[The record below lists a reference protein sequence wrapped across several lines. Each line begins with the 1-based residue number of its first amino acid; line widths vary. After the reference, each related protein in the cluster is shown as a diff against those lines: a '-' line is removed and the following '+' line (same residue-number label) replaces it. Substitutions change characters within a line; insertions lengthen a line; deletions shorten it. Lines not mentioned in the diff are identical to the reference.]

1 MRSISNIAS
10 FGLICLLVIVA
21 SCKKSPSEFNLNSP
35 GLTASI
41 DGTTAQYIIPSGLV
55 NTTANSYTMSGY
67 ESATAANTIVLSID
81 SANTAIDTFGRS
93 GNSLVIVN
101 NGISY
106 STAANHGA
114 YAGAANVTVNG
125 NKVTGT
131 FSGVLYGSGVN
142 YKDSIVVTNG
152 AISTTY

>member
-1 MRSISNIAS
+1 MRTISHIAS
-10 FGLICLLVIVA
+10 TGLICLLVIVA
-21 SCKKSPSEFNLNSP
+21 SCKKTSSEFNLNSP

-41 DGTTAQYIIPSGLV
+41 DGATAQYIIPSGLV

-67 ESATAANTIVLSID
+67 ESATGANTIVLSID
-81 SANTAIDTFGRS
+81 SARTAIDPFGHS
-93 GNSLVIVN
+93 SNSLIIVN

-106 STAANHGA
+106 STAANHGTS
-114 YAGAANVTVNG
+114 AGAANVTISG

-142 YKDSIVVTNG
+142 YKDSIVVSNG
-152 AISTTY
+152 TISTTY